1 MYDHTTGTL
10 SFQHPRTYRRL
21 LFKQHYVCLG
31 LDRRRIGNDLYA
43 HCRSVDVRDKK
54 TVFGGFATRVNQQ
67 FCSAA
72 RLVFVRGRNG
82 VLDKRSLGVYRSG
95 GSSLRARYPT
105 VLLCKKAS
113 RTYRL
118 QQRKLN
124 LIYIKK
130 STKKTSKVFEVFICI
145 LRVSTAV
152 RSDNVVY
159 F

>member
-1 MYDHTTGTL
+1 MYDDSAGTI
-10 SFQHPRTYRRL
+10 SFQYARAYRWL
-21 LFKQHYVCLG
+21 LFKQYDVGLG

-43 HCRSVDVRDKK
+43 RCRSVDVRDKK
-54 TVFGGFATRVNQQ
+54 TVSCGFATRVNQQ

-105 VLLCKKAS
+105 VLLCKKAP

-124 LIYIKK
+124 FIYTI
-130 STKKTSKVFEVFICI
+130 
-145 LRVSTAV
+145 
-152 RSDNVVY
+152 
-159 F
+159 

>member
-1 MYDHTTGTL
+1 MYDDSAGTI
-10 SFQHPRTYRRL
+10 SFQYARAYRWL
-21 LFKQHYVCLG
+21 LFKQYDVGLG

-54 TVFGGFATRVNQQ
+54 TVSCGFTTRINQQ

-95 GSSLRARYPT
+95 GSSLRARYST

-118 QQRKLN
+118 QHRKLN
-124 LIYIKK
+124 LIHIKK
-130 STKKTSKVFEVFICI
+130 STKKTSKTFEVFIFVLSVCN
-145 LRVSTAV
+145 AV
-152 RSDNVVY
+152 C